1 MTGGGTT
8 GLSATGSLANFT
20 IGGLPP
26 SVAGPVLRFRGVNQA
41 AATTHNLALRFVN
54 GAVLCSTP
62 NLAPGA
68 SDTFTVTNVAPGSY
82 QVVCTLHLLQM
93 MIANITIT

>member
-26 SVAGPVLRFRGVNQA
+26 SVASGPVLRFRGVNVA
-41 AATTHNLALRFVN
+41 PLTHNLALRFVN

-62 NLAPGA
+62 NLAPGT

-82 QVVCTLHLLQM
+82 QLVCTLHLAQL